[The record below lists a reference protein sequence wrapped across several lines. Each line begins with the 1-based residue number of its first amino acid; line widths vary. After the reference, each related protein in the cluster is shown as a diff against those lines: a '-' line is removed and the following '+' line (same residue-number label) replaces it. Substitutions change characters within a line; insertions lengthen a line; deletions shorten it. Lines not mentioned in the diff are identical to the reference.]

1 MCMDR
6 LSQLGLMML
15 LIGYVSSDEGYS
27 VLLGKYVLLEMF
39 IKRKRNSRPVDL
51 EVFTGR
57 DSQVD
62 PCLLARRNN
71 ENIT

>member
-39 IKRKRNSRPVDL
+39 IKRKRNSRPV

-62 PCLLARRNN
+62 PCLLARTNN
-71 ENIT
+71 ENII